1 MCKSHMINCSQQI
14 CDFFLCVYE
23 LWFGFPLDKT
33 LGEI

>member
-1 MCKSHMINCSQQI
+1 MINCSLQI
-14 CDFFLCVYE
+14 CDFFCVCVCVYE